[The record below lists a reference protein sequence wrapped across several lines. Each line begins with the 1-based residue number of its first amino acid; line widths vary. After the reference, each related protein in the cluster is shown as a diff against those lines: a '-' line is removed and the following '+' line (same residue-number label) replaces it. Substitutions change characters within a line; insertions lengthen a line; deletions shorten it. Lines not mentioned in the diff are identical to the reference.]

1 MIKSLLLRVSPVVVG
16 VAVLLNGLPVT
27 AQTYPTKPVRI
38 VVPFGAGGSVD
49 TVARLI
55 GQRVSEAWGQQVI
68 VDARPGAGSLIGTEL
83 VAKSPPDGYTLLMAN
98 ASSASAISVYSKVPY
113 DLFRDF
119 TTVGLI
125 GYTPHITVVHPS
137 LPVQSLQELIRLAKA
152 KPGEINY
159 SSSGNGVGSHLAVE
173 LFKSMAKVDVTH
185 VPYKG
190 APAAVSALLSGEVS
204 LMIVNLI
211 SALPHVQSGK
221 MRALGLADTKRS
233 PLLPQVPTMTEAG
246 LPGYVF
252 TEWYGLIAPAAMP
265 KDAIAKWNA
274 EVNRIVATPEFK
286 DKLATLGAVPSTG
299 TPEQFTKY
307 FRAEADRYAKLVKE
321 AGIKPE

>member
-1 MIKSLLLRVSPVVVG
+1 
-16 VAVLLNGLPVT
+16 
-27 AQTYPTKPVRI
+27 
-38 VVPFGAGGSVD
+38 
-49 TVARLI
+49 
-55 GQRVSEAWGQQVI
+55 
-68 VDARPGAGSLIGTEL
+68 
-83 VAKSPPDGYTLLMAN
+83 
-98 ASSASAISVYSKVPY
+98 VPY

-137 LPVQSLQELIRLAKA
+137 LPVQSLTELIRLAKA